1 MRRARY
7 FTGFF
12 FFFFVFVFEPRLRF
26 LMSQPRNPIF
36 IYALLIIKL
45 SERQNIDLKALS
57 YIPRDMKCG
66 AKPCSVPNRSCTR
79 CLLRYR
85 YPLHSVLEIYPSHP
99 SRQANVLIYL
109 ISGPGCGISSRCA
122 RLEHSHELGASN
134 RSHRNKSHP
143 PPNSRRLLAT
153 LGDAAARAR
162 DRLHHYNV
170 ELDDSMLAQPQGHFT
185 QALFHAEM
193 LCARGEIFK
202 VFPSVRFFVPS
213 IPHILEY
220 F

>member
-1 MRRARY
+1 MRFCVPGPGSFVAGLLCFFLIIDVCSADAHESLPKASIAALESSLKAKIPATVAQATQDYSAARSI
-7 FTGFF
+7 FDRCFVF
-12 FFFFVFVFEPRLRF
+12 VFVFVFEPRLRF

-99 SRQANVLIYL
+99 SRQANVLTYL
-109 ISGPGCGISSRCA
+109 LSGPGCGISSRCA
-122 RLEHSHELGASN
+122 RLEHSHELGAPN

-143 PPNSRRLLAT
+143 PPEFKAL
-153 LGDAAARAR
+153 
-162 DRLHHYNV
+162 V
-170 ELDDSMLAQPQGHFT
+170 GHF
-185 QALFHAEM
+185 
-193 LCARGEIFK
+193 G
-202 VFPSVRFFVPS
+202 
-213 IPHILEY
+213 
-220 F
+220 